1 MARIS
6 RLVLWAAELSANA
19 MVNSMN
25 EQTNTEMNVEQA
37 EHIVAELERKH
48 LAHVQKGTELAAER
62 AAIAFKVHGGDGDP
76 RSRKRLDEINHQL
89 AVHASEAESICAA
102 QKTAAENLVAAQ
114 RAAAVEDDK
123 AAAREAVKVLD
134 ELCEHGTVLDDA
146 LADAVTAGANLRDCL
161 NRLHNLGISHPS
173 HEMLHTI
180 GNLAFRTAMTKSIWS
195 RYHEAVAPK
204 DRVSFAAVV
213 ASWREHLMADV
224 KRRLGAAE
232 SAKEEAAA

>member
-1 MARIS
+1 
-6 RLVLWAAELSANA
+6 
-19 MVNSMN
+19 MVNPMN
-25 EQTNTEMNVEQA
+25 EQTNTDQTSVEA
-37 EHIVAELERKH
+37 EAILASIERKR
-48 LAHVQKGTELAAER
+48 LAHEQKGTELAAER

-89 AVHASEAESICAA
+89 AFHASEAESICAA
-102 QKTAAENLVAAQ
+102 QKTAAGNLVAAQ
-114 RAAAVEDDK
+114 RAAAAEDDK
-123 AAAREAVKVLD
+123 AAAREVVKVLD

-180 GNLAFRTAMTKSIWS
+180 GNLAFRTAMAKSIWS

-204 DRVSFAAVV
+204 DRVSFAAVA

-224 KRRLGAAE
+224 KRRLGGE
-232 SAKEEAAA
+232 VKETEAA